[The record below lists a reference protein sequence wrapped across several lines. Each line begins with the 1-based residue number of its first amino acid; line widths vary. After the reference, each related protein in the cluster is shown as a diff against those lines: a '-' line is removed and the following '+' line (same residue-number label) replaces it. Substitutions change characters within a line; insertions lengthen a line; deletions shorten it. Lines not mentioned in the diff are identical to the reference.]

1 MSSSHEEPPPSHGLT
16 GLAGRVLGYMDAPWK
31 AVVVIA
37 LIIILGVGFALWH
50 ERARLFQVLEV
61 RPPAALKL
69 GEIPNAASNLLI
81 ETTAD
86 VVTIWA
92 FSIESNT
99 QSYLVARTRGG
110 VPWDFAPKSLPAIT
124 SAISSE
130 EVVKLL
136 RGSPICDD
144 PADRGS
150 LLMKYLA
157 ASGMHR
163 VCIVPVPP
171 TPELVLAGLYVAWRT
186 PPEPRVEEAA
196 LGVAIATATAIV
208 SR

>member
-1 MSSSHEEPPPSHGLT
+1 MSSSHEEPPSHGLT
-16 GLAGRVLGYMDAPWK
+16 GLAGRVLGYMDRPWK
-31 AVVVIA
+31 AVVVVALLVLLGFGFIA
-37 LIIILGVGFALWH
+37 WE
-50 ERARLFQVLEV
+50 ERALLLQPLRM
-61 RPPAALKL
+61 PGKASLKL
-69 GEIPNAASNLLI
+69 DALQGAASNLLQ

-92 FSIESNT
+92 FDVESNT
-99 QSYLVARTRGG
+99 QSYLVARTRSG
-110 VPWDFAPKSLPAIT
+110 VPWDFVPKSLPAIT

-136 RGSPICDD
+136 RGTPICDD
-144 PADRGS
+144 PGDRGA

-171 TPELVLAGLYVAWRT
+171 TPELVLAGLYIAWRI
-186 PPEPRVEEAA
+186 PPAPRIEEAA
-196 LGVAIATATAIV
+196 VGAAIRTATEIV

>member
-1 MSSSHEEPPPSHGLT
+1 MSSSHEDDPPSHGLT
-16 GLAGRVLGYMDAPWK
+16 GLAGRVLGYMDRPWK
-31 AVVVIA
+31 AVAVIV
-37 LIIILGVGFALWH
+37 LLVLLGFGFIAWE
-50 ERARLFQVLEV
+50 ERALLLQPLRM
-61 RPPAALKL
+61 PGKASLKL
-69 GEIPNAASNLLI
+69 DALQRSASNLLQ
-81 ETTAD
+81 ETNAD

-92 FSIESNT
+92 FDVESNT

-110 VPWDFAPKSLPAIT
+110 APWDFAPKSLPAIT
-124 SAISSE
+124 SAIRSE

-136 RGSPICDD
+136 RGTPICDD
-144 PADRGS
+144 PADRGA

-186 PPEPRVEEAA
+186 PPEPRLEEAA
-196 LGVAIATATAIV
+196 VGAAIRTATDIV
-208 SR
+208 RR